1 MSDFSA
7 KVKRR
12 LEKIRR
18 YGFVP
23 VVKQYLHRKLYGRR
37 PEYRRYIRR
46 LSLISGTKGRKAAPY
61 SFLSVCLYIIAGS
74 MN

>member
-37 PEYRRYIRR
+37 PEYRRYIKEVEPHLWDKRQK
-46 LSLISGTKGRKAAPY
+46 SG
-61 SFLSVCLYIIAGS
+61 SILFLSVCLYIIAGS